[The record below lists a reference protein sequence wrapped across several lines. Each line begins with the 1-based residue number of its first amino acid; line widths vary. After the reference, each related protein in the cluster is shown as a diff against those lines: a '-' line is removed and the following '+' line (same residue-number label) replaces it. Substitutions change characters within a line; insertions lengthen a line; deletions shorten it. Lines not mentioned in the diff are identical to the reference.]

1 MEEHLKQV
9 YVKLASF
16 CAYQE
21 RTHEEVRK
29 KLDSLFIEDDDVEE
43 IIAQLIQDNFL
54 NETRFAQS
62 YAGGKFRIKSW
73 GKKRILFE
81 LKRKEV
87 SEYNIRLALQ
97 QIEDKEYKVTLMKL
111 AKKKLELLSKKES
124 NKLLQKKKLIAYLV
138 QKGYE
143 PDLVWSTIEPLFN

>member
-9 YVKLASF
+9 YLKLTSF

-29 KLDSLFIEDDDVEE
+29 KLDTLFVEE
-43 IIAQLIQDNFL
+43 EDAEEVIAQLIQDNFL

-97 QIEDKEYKVTLMKL
+97 EIDSKENQSTLLKR
-111 AKKKLELLSKKES
+111 AKKKLELLAKKES
-124 NKLLQKKKLIAYLV
+124 NKLLQKKKLVAYLV

-143 PDLVWSTIEPLFN
+143 PELVWSTIEPLFK